1 MSVRQSQNATK
12 VIFIDEIEID
22 QILHAMEADSTM
34 NTKPL
39 YVKSE
44 LSPDKTISFYKRHTD
59 YLRGHPKVNPEH
71 YLANLRTMI
80 KIRV

>member
-1 MSVRQSQNATK
+1 MSVRQSQSSTK
-12 VIFIDEIEID
+12 VTFLDEIEIKE
-22 QILHAMEADSTM
+22 ILRSMQRDKSM
-34 NTKPL
+34 NTEPL

-44 LSPDKTISFYKRHTD
+44 DSPDKTISFYKRHTD
-59 YLRGHPKVNPEH
+59 YLKGHPKVNPEH

>member
-1 MSVRQSQNATK
+1 MSVRQSQSSNK
-12 VIFIDEIEID
+12 VVFIDETEIEA
-22 QILHAMEADSTM
+22 ILHDMELDQTM

-44 LSPDKTISFYKRHTD
+44 ESPDVTISFYKRHTD
-59 YLRGHPKVNPEH
+59 YLKGHPKVNPEH
-71 YLANLRTMI
+71 YLSNLRTMI